1 MSKKPLELPTKADR
15 ELDRLYGELKLH
27 DPETD
32 EYATIM
38 RRIQELSNL
47 NKSEHKPDE
56 KKKLDPNT
64 IIVVAANLLG
74 IVAILAYEHVHP
86 VASKAFS
93 LLLKPKH

>member
-1 MSKKPLELPTKADR
+1 MSKKPLELPTKADL

-27 DPETD
+27 DPESE
-32 EYATIM
+32 EYAKIM
-38 RRIQELSNL
+38 NRVKELSAL
-47 NKSEHKPDE
+47 NASEHKPDE

-64 IIVVAANLLG
+64 ILVVTANLLG

>member
-1 MSKKPLELPTKADR
+1 MSKKPLELPTKADL

-32 EYATIM
+32 EYANIM

>member
-1 MSKKPLELPTKADR
+1 MSKKPLELPTKADH

-32 EYATIM
+32 EYAAIM
-38 RRIQELSNL
+38 RNIQGLSDI
-47 NKSEHKPDE
+47 NKSDHKPDE

-64 IIVVAANLLG
+64 ILVVGANLLG